1 MSEQAGS
8 VSGGTGGGQIRTL
21 AVRMSE
27 DLRMQLD
34 IIAQLTGRSTT
45 EEIRLALEHWID
57 RTKSDPEVLRKAEAV
72 RTEIEREAQSR
83 RNAIAAIFSTADPDE
98 ASDPAP
104 SPAPRTSSR
113 RAKSS
118 DD

>member
-8 VSGGTGGGQIRTL
+8 VSGGTAGGQIKTL

-57 RTKSDPEVLRKAEAV
+57 RTKSDPAVLRQAETV
-72 RTEIEREAQSR
+72 RAEIEREAQSR
-83 RNAIAAIFSTADPDE
+83 RNAIAAIFSTASPDE
-98 ASDPAP
+98 GSSPT
-104 SPAPRTSSR
+104 PAPRTSSR

>member
-8 VSGGTGGGQIRTL
+8 VSGGTAGGQIKTL

-57 RTKSDPEVLRKAEAV
+57 RTKSDPAVLRKAEAV
-72 RTEIEREAQSR
+72 RAEIEREAQSR
-83 RNAIAAIFSTADPDE
+83 RNAIAAIFSTTSPDE
-98 ASDPAP
+98 GSSPT
-104 SPAPRTSSR
+104 PAPRTSSR